1 MRHLGFSCAVLAA
14 ALLAPA
20 HAEEAAHGA
29 VRGRVSTQTAAAV
42 QVRGGGQ
49 TARGPGHT
57 AAASPLAR
65 VTVYAYELAQ
75 LQVHKVVSGA
85 QGEFSFEQLPA
96 GVYKL
101 IAFKVGYEP
110 AVVMLSR
117 AATDA
122 LQFVE
127 LRLAAEQASEIRR
140 SEGFWAIRE
149 QIPPDVLRDIE
160 SVRLAEMAQLP
171 AGSAPRAFSTA
182 VRAMTGVEDLGGG
195 RAAQL
200 AGGGIGMEGS
210 IGALRLDVTGEY
222 WRLAGTDATQ
232 RIDATGAEAAA
243 LAVRMAG
250 SGEGLIDVTTVSH
263 RMASEELD
271 AAPAFDSAD
280 FERYRVSWSQP
291 FGERSRSRFAAQYT
305 SQSNFFR
312 PPSEAAA
319 PNETRALNLEGAYLV
334 DFTERSSLE
343 AGVRYRQQEA
353 AISSAFGDP
362 QHALELFGKGGW
374 RLQPSVLVEYGMFTQ
389 LRDGSWALAPQGGVV
404 VQLGQH
410 WQAQAGA
417 TYRLEEGDVQ
427 PLDGV
432 TPLRFSSAGDGCRD
446 LEQSCYRVMLAH
458 QGDNDGL
465 FAVGV
470 IHRQMAETLHLYFD
484 DDFLNQLESVYLV
497 EGDELPEVQ
506 LVVERRLTPRV
517 LARLESSYARGGGGI
532 LYAVGDTPHENR
544 VRYLVTSVDTRF
556 QQSSTGVF
564 VAFHRVEQG
573 AAPAGTDSAQ
583 TITVSE
589 LDRLQL
595 MLSQDLNVL
604 ARLAADWA
612 VQVNFEL
619 SRGSL
624 PFTLTEEQPD
634 DLRRRVTGGLS
645 VKF

>member
-1 MRHLGFSCAVLAA
+1 MRRLGIPTALLAA
-14 ALLAPA
+14 ALLASA
-20 HAEEAAHGA
+20 VRAEEPASGA
-29 VRGRVSTQTAAAV
+29 VRGRVSAQVVGAV
-42 QVRGGGQ
+42 KVRGP
-49 TARGPGHT
+49 ALP
-57 AAASPLAR
+57 AATSPLAR

-75 LQVHKVVSGA
+75 HQVHRVVSGA

-101 IAFKVGYEP
+101 IAFKAGYEP

-117 AATDA
+117 AAASA
-122 LQFVE
+122 LQVVE
-127 LRLAAEQASEIRR
+127 LKLAAERPDEPRR
-140 SEGFWAIRE
+140 AEGFWAVRD

-160 SVRLAEMAQLP
+160 SVRLAELAQIP
-171 AGSAPRAFSTA
+171 AAAAPRAFSTA
-182 VRAMTGVEDLGGG
+182 VRAMTGVEDLGDG

-200 AGGGIGMEGS
+200 AGGGIGMEGH
-210 IGALRLDVTGEY
+210 IGALQVDVTGEY
-222 WRLAGTDATQ
+222 WRLLGSDATVDLAAAQ
-232 RIDATGAEAAA
+232 AEATA

-250 SGEGLIDVTTVSH
+250 TGEGRIDVTTVSH
-263 RMASEELD
+263 RLPLAVDGLPD
-271 AAPAFDSAD
+271 VDSAD
-280 FERYRVSWSQP
+280 FERYRLSWSQP

-305 SQSNFFR
+305 SQNNFFR
-312 PPSEAAA
+312 PPSEGDL
-319 PNETRALNLEGAYLV
+319 PHQTRALNLEGAYLV

-353 AISSAFGDP
+353 AISSALGTP
-362 QHALELFGKGGW
+362 EYAVELFGKGGW

-410 WQAQAGA
+410 WQALASATHRVEAGDA
-417 TYRLEEGDVQ
+417 LR
-427 PLDGV
+427 PFDGV
-432 TPLRFSSAGDGCRD
+432 TPVRFSSAGDGCRD

-458 QGDNDGL
+458 QGDGDQR

-470 IHRQMAETLHLYFD
+470 VHRELAEALHLYFD
-484 DDFLNQLESVYLV
+484 DNFLHQLESVYLV
-497 EGDELPEVQ
+497 EGDQLPELQV
-506 LVVERRLTPRV
+506 VVERRLTPRV
-517 LARLESSYARGGGGI
+517 LARLESSFADGGGGI

-544 VRYLVTSVDTRF
+544 VRYLVTSLDTRF

-564 VAFHRVEQG
+564 VAFHSVEQG
-573 AAPAGTDSAQ
+573 ALPPGGDAGAAVQ
-583 TITVSE
+583 VSE
-589 LDRLQL
+589 LERLQL

-612 VQVNFEL
+612 VQLNFEL

-624 PFTLTEEQPD
+624 PFTFGDEPSD

-645 VKF
+645 VRF